1 MTGVAYALNAAV
13 QSRGLEHNEDL
24 FGRDLD
30 AEELFG
36 REYDYLDERDI
47 IDDLD

>member
-1 MTGVAYALNAAV
+1 LKGLQYAVDAF
-13 QSRGLEHNEDL
+13 QSRGLADNEDL

-30 AEELFG
+30 VEELFG
-36 REYDYLDERDI
+36 RGYDYLDERDI